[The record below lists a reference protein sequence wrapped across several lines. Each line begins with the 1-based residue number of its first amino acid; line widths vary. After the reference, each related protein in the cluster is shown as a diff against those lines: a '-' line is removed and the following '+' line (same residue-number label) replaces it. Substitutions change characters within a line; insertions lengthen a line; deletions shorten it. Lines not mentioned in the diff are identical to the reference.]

1 MKRLLTT
8 LTLAIVM
15 AIGTFAANPVDNIF
29 DEFKKYDDV
38 THIKIPRLMV
48 KLGRMSCGLDDP
60 ISKKAKS
67 VEILTMSDAGK
78 NITAKFADRIDS
90 YMPQMD
96 EIARVHDDDTTVRIF
111 TKDRDG
117 NFEDI
122 YLFVS
127 EPRECTFIKLSGK
140 FSKDDIMHFAQKE
153 LDKHKD

>member
-1 MKRLLTT
+1 MKRLLTF

-15 AIGTFAANPVDNIF
+15 AVGIFAANPADDIF
-29 DEFKKYDDV
+29 DELKKYDYV
-38 THIKIPRLMV
+38 THIKIPRQMV
-48 KLGRMSCGLDDP
+48 KLGRLSCGLDDP

-78 NITAKFADRIDS
+78 NITGKFADRIDS
-90 YMPQMD
+90 YMPKMD

-122 YLFVS
+122 YLFVG
-127 EPRECTFIKLSGK
+127 EPRECTFIKVSGK

>member
-15 AIGTFAANPVDNIF
+15 VIGTFAANPVDDIF

-78 NITAKFADRIDS
+78 NLSTKFADRLDS

-127 EPRECTFIKLSGK
+127 EPRECTFIKVSGK
-140 FSKDDIMHFAQKE
+140 FSKDDIMHFAQAE